1 MFHKDSLRLIK
12 KTIKRFLTIFL
23 MVMIGV
29 SFMVGLLASKPIM
42 HKSVDIYYD
51 EYNFMDVQLYSSYGF
66 NDDDINV
73 LKNEEFIDQVFGSK
87 FVDVFGKIKE
97 NVYVTRLQEIESN
110 VNQFELISGRMP
122 RNENEVLTLG
132 SEDFGTLL
140 KEGETITLYLEDS
153 DLSESLSKQE
163 FTIVG
168 TVKSAQYM
176 AKTKETSTLN
186 NLDLE
191 VILYGHNDL
200 FISDYYTSVYLT
212 FENSKDYISFSD
224 EYKEFIE
231 EKVEQLEIVA
241 DKQEGYLKEEILKQV
256 LKEIEDGERELE
268 EKIGEAQKEIDKG
281 YKELNKAYQQILDG
295 EKQIKEN
302 EKKLADGLIE
312 IQKNEEQLKQAQQE
326 ILNAKA
332 MIENE
337 MGSSFDE
344 AVNTV
349 KQLYDIYT
357 TLEDIKENTTGELK
371 VSERI
376 NENLIEIND
385 LEKENAKYELEILKL
400 KLTGG
405 SKIDILQL
413 ETKISM
419 NDIRISA
426 IKTENKFLSRV
437 LNLYEDSPIDGILS
451 LLDRLANGSVKETY
465 AGIQQLINGE
475 KQLENGLKQI
485 ESAKKELENGKIQL
499 EAAKIDLEKGKN
511 QYYSGKKQLDDA
523 QKELDKEYE
532 KARIEIEKAKQELEE
547 LPEAG
552 WMILDRDMHYSTAMY
567 DGNATQMGKIG
578 TVFPMLFFLVAG
590 LVCMT
595 TMKRLVDE
603 QRNQIGVFSALGFS
617 KNQIISKYVLYAFL
631 ASALGSIP
639 GLLSGIPIFPNVI
652 FFCWRLMYDLP
663 ATYLYLPMSAAI
675 IGACSFTFLMVL
687 VTYFVARESLKEVP
701 SQLMRPKAP
710 KKAKKVFLE
719 NISFIWDRLSFTSK
733 VTARNLIRYKS
744 RFFMTVCGVAGCTSL
759 LVLGFGIKD
768 SIGNNIDIQFG
779 EIFNYHYMVTVED
792 DEYLD
797 EIKELLED
805 GKGVENVVPLFGYSS
820 KVYLDEEKTISVQ
833 VLDESEYDEIINLR
847 TRKGKKALTLDDGVV
862 ISEKFA
868 KSNNISVGDE
878 IKIESSN
885 GIKKNVKVTGICELY
900 FNHYLFITKENYEDI
915 FNEKVYYEQL
925 AVVSEN
931 NAFIEKVKEHEHVKM
946 ITDFESQKE
955 SVSSM
960 IEALDIIVVVILG
973 ASGAL
978 AFVVLVNLTEVNIS
992 ERMREIATLKVLG
1005 FNDQEVNSYIF
1016 KEIFLLALIG
1026 ALFGM
1031 PLGKIELGYV
1041 MSIIDMEMVMFGTDI
1056 KVLSYVYGFMITIV
1070 FTIMVMLFMRG
1081 SLKKVEMVESLKSV
1095 E

>member
-1 MFHKDSLRLIK
+1 MFHRDTLRLIK

-29 SFMVGLLASKPIM
+29 SFMVGLLATKPIM

-51 EYNFMDVQLYSSYGF
+51 EYEFMDVQLYSSYGF

-73 LKNEEFIDQVFGSK
+73 LKNEDFIDQVFGSK
-87 FVDVFGKIKE
+87 FVDVFGKVNE
-97 NVYVTRLQEIESN
+97 DVYVTRLQEIDSN

-122 RNENEVLTLG
+122 KNENEVLTLG

-140 KEGETITLYLEDS
+140 QEGETITLYLEDG
-153 DLSESLSKQE
+153 DINESLTKQE

-176 AKTKETSTLN
+176 AKTKESSTLN

-191 VILYGHNDL
+191 VVLYGNNDL
-200 FISDYYTSVYLT
+200 FISDYYTTVYLT
-212 FENSKDYISFSD
+212 FEDSKDYVSFSK
-224 EYKEFIE
+224 EYKKFIDD
-231 EKVEQLEIVA
+231 KVEQLEIVA
-241 DKQEGYLKEEILKQV
+241 DKQEGYLKEEILQQV

-281 YKELNKAYQQILDG
+281 VNELKKAYQQILDG
-295 EKQIKEN
+295 EKEIQEN
-302 EKKLADGLIE
+302 EKKLEEGLLEIIENEKKLNQAKQEIIDAKALIE
-312 IQKNEEQLKQAQQE
+312 K
-326 ILNAKA
+326 
-332 MIENE
+332 E
-337 MGSSFDE
+337 MGSSFEE
-344 AVNTV
+344 AVETV
-349 KQLYDIYT
+349 KQLYDIYI
-357 TLEDIKENTTGELK
+357 TLEDIKENATGDTK
-371 VSERI
+371 ISERI
-376 NENLIEIND
+376 NENLIEIAN

-400 KLTGG
+400 KLTSGNE
-405 SKIDILQL
+405 IDILQL
-413 ETKISM
+413 EAKISM
-419 NDIRISA
+419 NEIKIST
-426 IKTENKFLSRV
+426 IKSENKFLSRV
-437 LNLYEDSPIDGILS
+437 LNLYNDSPINGILS

-465 AGIQQLINGE
+465 AGIQQLIDGE
-475 KQLENGLKQI
+475 KQIEDGLK
-485 ESAKKELENGKIQL
+485 QL
-499 EAAKIDLEKGKN
+499 EAAKIEIENGKKQIEQAKIDLEDGKK
-511 QYYSGKKQLDDA
+511 QYYAGKKQLDDA

-552 WMILDRDMHYSTAMY
+552 WMILDRDMHFSTAMY

-603 QRNQIGVFSALGFS
+603 QRNQLGVFSALGFS
-617 KNQIISKYVLYAFL
+617 KNQIISKYVIYAFL

-639 GLLSGIPIFPNVI
+639 GILSGIPIFPNVI

-663 ATYLYLPMSAAI
+663 AAYLYLPLSAAI
-675 IGACSFTFLMVL
+675 IGASSFTLLMVI
-687 VTYFVARESLKEVP
+687 VTYFVAKGSLKEVP

-779 EIFNYHYMVTVED
+779 EIFNYHYMVTLEED
-792 DEYLD
+792 IYLD
-797 EIKELLED
+797 EVKDILEE
-805 GKGVENVVPLFGYSS
+805 GKGVEDVVPLFAYSS
-820 KVYLDEEKTISVQ
+820 KVYLDEEKTISIQ
-833 VLDESEYDEIINLR
+833 IFDENEYEDIINLR
-847 TRKGKKALTLDDGVV
+847 TRKGKKQLTLDDGVV
-862 ISEKFA
+862 VSEKFA
-868 KSNNISVGDE
+868 KTNNIFVGDE

-900 FNHYLFITKENYEDI
+900 FQHYLFMTKEYYEEI

-931 NAFIEKVKEHEHVKM
+931 AEFIEEMKEYEHVKM

-955 SVSSM
+955 SVKAM

-1026 ALFGM
+1026 AVVGL
-1031 PLGKIELGYV
+1031 PLGKLELGYV
-1041 MSIIDMEMVMFGTDI
+1041 MSIIDMDMVMFGTDI
-1056 KVLSYVYGFMITIV
+1056 KILSYIYGFMITIV